1 MTTTVPPASS
11 NFGGGA
17 GTSTPAPPA
26 PPGGALGKDEFLE
39 LFIAQLKN
47 QNPLNPMDG
56 QEFAAQLAQ
65 FSSVE
70 QLTNINQQLADQAA
84 LNQLIATGIST
95 GNAIGAIGH
104 TVTATG
110 NQLLIGAPGGATTM
124 TADIAGRGATATL
137 RIIDDSG
144 DTVGSRTLGGVAAG
158 RQSFDIGDAADG
170 LPPGAYHFAI
180 DVADESGNAIAVQTY
195 TVARI
200 DGIASSANGP
210 ILRAGPLEIPLISVV
225 EIAGDH

>member
-1 MTTTVPPASS
+1 MINSVPPYGSTQ
-11 NFGGGA
+11 NGA
-17 GTSTPAPPA
+17 APPPPPA
-26 PPGGALGKDEFLE
+26 PIAPGGALGKDQFLE

-47 QNPLNPMDG
+47 QDPLNPMDG

-70 QLTNINQQLADQAA
+70 QLTNINQQLTDQAA
-84 LNQLIATGIST
+84 LNEMIATGIST

-110 NQLLIGAPGGATTM
+110 DELLIGPDGATTV
-124 TADIAGRGATATL
+124 TVDIAGRGEAATL
-137 RIIDDSG
+137 RIVDEDG
-144 DTVGSRTLGGVAAG
+144 DTVGTRELGSVSDG
-158 RQSFDIGDAADG
+158 RQTFDIGDAADG
-170 LPPGAYHFAI
+170 LAPGVYHYAI
-180 DVADESGNAIAVQTY
+180 DVTDASGNAIAVQSY